1 MNLPAR
7 PRGTQIET
15 FKPIHTMQIDIP
27 AHIEKLLFLHDA
39 LVIPG
44 FGGFTATRTPASTD
58 YVGGS
63 VNPPAKTLAF
73 SENLTIDDGLLTA
86 DIADAHGLSVEDA
99 SKAVEE
105 FVGKMRDLLDQRE
118 IVTLPGVGRLYK
130 NYVQKIQ
137 FLPDATNFNAA
148 SYGLPPLQF
157 SPISRSREVEK
168 MIPEAS
174 SSTSSGAGRASNDT
188 LKTSPP
194 PPPMPEPT
202 YAPEREEGRGSK
214 VGTALGIFLLLAAL
228 SAGIWYWQ
236 YRKKASEQE
245 SKPGTELATEAETQ
259 EQSSI
264 PAPEIEPEE
273 TDEPTSTPAE
283 DTEKAAQQSLA
294 ERENE
299 AREKV
304 NIARNGRECILIVAT
319 LSSQE
324 NADKLRDLLK
334 EEDYTEYYQT
344 NGKSHIVGIRFFYLK
359 ASEIEDKK
367 KALMKLT
374 GVNYIAV
381 RKK

>member
-1 MNLPAR
+1 MKA
-7 PRGTQIET
+7 
-15 FKPIHTMQIDIP
+15 FKPVHTMQIDIP
-27 AHIEKLLFLHDA
+27 AHIEKLLFLHDV

-58 YVGGS
+58 YVGGT

-99 SKAVEE
+99 GRTVEE
-105 FVGKMRDLLDQRE
+105 FVEKMRSLLDQRE

-137 FLPDATNFNAA
+137 FLPDATNFNAS

-157 SPISRSREVEK
+157 SPIARSREVV
-168 MIPEAS
+168 PPPPP
-174 SSTSSGAGRASNDT
+174 TP
-188 LKTSPP
+188 SPITPTAP

-202 YAPEREEGRGSK
+202 FAPERTGGGSSI
-214 VGTALGIFLLLAAL
+214 GTALGIFLLLAAL

-236 YRKKASEQE
+236 YRKKA
-245 SKPGTELATEAETQ
+245 A
-259 EQSSI
+259 
-264 PAPEIEPEE
+264 
-273 TDEPTSTPAE
+273 EPTSTPEVEVVEKEEPKKEEPVPTTPDTPQE
-283 DTEKAAQQSLA
+283 DPDKAAQESLA
-294 ERENE
+294 AKEQA

-304 NIARNGRECILIVAT
+304 NIARNGRECILVVAS
-319 LSSQE
+319 LSDKN
-324 NADKLRDLLK
+324 NADKLRKLLS
-334 EEDYTEYYQT
+334 EEGYEEFYQL
-344 NGKSHIVGIRFFYLK
+344 NGKTHMVGIRFFYLK
-359 ASEIEDKK
+359 PAEIEEKK
-367 KALMKLT
+367 KSLIALT